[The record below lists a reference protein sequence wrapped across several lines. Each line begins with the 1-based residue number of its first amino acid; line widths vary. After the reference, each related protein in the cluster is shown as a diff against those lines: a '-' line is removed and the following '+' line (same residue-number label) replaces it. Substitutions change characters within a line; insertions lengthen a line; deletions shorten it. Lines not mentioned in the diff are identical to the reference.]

1 MALNNLD
8 TFLPLLSTPDTKKKL
23 QIGSDLLNYL
33 SIEDNSLE
41 CENLSAFIDLIIHW
55 LNNSNFKVAQNGL
68 EVLAHFAV
76 RLKEDLRPYTSSI
89 IGPTIDRLGDSKACV
104 REQAKILLNR
114 LMTFVSSPQIILEK
128 LMPAFTHKNWK
139 AREEICLFLQQCLLR
154 YGVVGSTNGQLYVSK
169 FVSSLVTLV
178 SDPNVQVRDTSMTTL
193 VEIYKHV
200 GDRLRN
206 EILRK
211 HANMQQ
217 HKYGSISL
225 FSIPIIFQIH
235 LFLTCKTK
243 KTSTL

>member
-1 MALNNLD
+1 
-8 TFLPLLSTPDTKKKL
+8 
-23 QIGSDLLNYL
+23 
-33 SIEDNSLE
+33 
-41 CENLSAFIDLIIHW
+41 
-55 LNNSNFKVAQNGL
+55 
-68 EVLAHFAV
+68 
-76 RLKEDLRPYTSSI
+76 
-89 IGPTIDRLGDSKACV
+89 
-104 REQAKILLNR
+104 
-114 LMTFVSSPQIILEK
+114 
-128 LMPAFTHKNWK
+128 MPAFTHKNWK

-225 FSIPIIFQIH
+225 FSISIIFHIH